1 MESKGTTC
9 ASSIFASERSVSRMS
24 YGGSSSPTP
33 WERGSPLSPVVV
45 VVGEG
50 QVNLGVRPSA
60 VSHGQSL
67 QSFVVDLMMNQ
78 ISPPDAIPVATLAV
92 DTSEAPM
99 GTTGVCSAYRGLLTS
114 GKPVVEPALE
124 HHGD

>member
-9 ASSIFASERSVSRMS
+9 ASSIFASEQSVSRMS

-92 DTSEAPM
+92 DTS
-99 GTTGVCSAYRGLLTS
+99 GSSHGYYRGL
-114 GKPVVEPALE
+114 
-124 HHGD
+124 